1 MSSSMHVPVRRF
13 PVDLEELKR
22 MLDRAFLDFGL
33 KVPEL
38 VFEPNPSGP
47 GSIETSIIL
56 VESDAESNFCWITFG
71 KCPEEL
77 TGPDATGMLAS
88 VKTRGSWLF
97 AGVVSVG
104 LLQLGGTIVF
114 NDSGEL
120 DGRNE
125 YTKANLKDLIN
136 RSLKLGELYI
146 RR

>member
-1 MSSSMHVPVRRF
+1 M
-13 PVDLEELKR
+13 
-22 MLDRAFLDFGL
+22 
-33 KVPEL
+33 
-38 VFEPNPSGP
+38 
-47 GSIETSIIL
+47 
-56 VESDAESNFCWITFG
+56 
-71 KCPEEL
+71 
-77 TGPDATGMLAS
+77 
-88 VKTRGSWLF
+88 
-97 AGVVSVG
+97 G